1 MDGKKDPGKFTV
13 RFNIADP
20 QQRAA
25 AEMLNRQGRCK
36 AQFITN
42 AVLYYICAMPDG
54 QAILPLNGA
63 AAQRTVMDT
72 VDSHKNDLS
81 SIGEAALKDAYL
93 EDADK
98 ITIYRTTEAFRTI

>member
-42 AVLYYICAMPDG
+42 AVLFYTGVTPNG
-54 QAILPLNGA
+54 QAFFSSAEVVPQHTTIVA
-63 AAQRTVMDT
+63 ATEAGQ
-72 VDSHKNDLS
+72 DSIS
-81 SIGEAALKDAYL
+81 VS
-93 EDADK
+93 DADTHIK
-98 ITIYRTTEAFRTI
+98 GYDMDSIRRTMEAFQAK

>member
-1 MDGKKDPGKFTV
+1 MDSKKDPGKFTV

-42 AVLYYICAMPDG
+42 AVLFYTGAAFGG
-54 QAILPLNGA
+54 QAFSPLDNLIAQHKKIDAPAKASQKIPPVAEGELPLENFEL
-63 AAQRTVMDT
+63 
-72 VDSHKNDLS
+72 DSIRK
-81 SIGEAALKDAYL
+81 
-93 EDADK
+93 
-98 ITIYRTTEAFRTI
+98 TMEAFQSP